1 MFRELTN
8 VKYLDLSNNQL
19 VHLTDGTFSPM
30 SQLVSIKLHN
40 NSLYRIDDFVFAE
53 FKLEA
58 LDLSFNKLSD
68 DNFIWPI
75 VTTEYLNLTYNE
87 YESLNA
93 SVLENIVTDLWGEV
107 LFAFGI
113 AMQPSLDWLG
123 FPGNPFDC
131 EWLVREV
138 LASKNIRLGRN
149 YSVDSAQRVL
159 KVEGIQCFDDNKT
172 IERRLVV
179 IETKLDQDEVG
190 FYCFKKFPSMTFRFY
205 LNRLRASVNSSR
217 VLSTSQ
223 ERLLTTIMTTGQ
235 FCFGCRSVALE
246 FSSHWKFSDAFS
258 TTPRRR
264 ANCIEYRNISNSRSK
279 SWRSL
284 TIWNEVN

>member
-1 MFRELTN
+1 MNHNKVLNVSRNLLAEVDKKMFRELTN
-8 VKYLDLSNNQL
+8 VKYLDLSNNHL

-93 SVLENIVTDLWGEV
+93 SVLENIVTDMWGEV

-113 AMQPSLDWLG
+113 AMQPSLD
-123 FPGNPFDC
+123 
-131 EWLVREV
+131 
-138 LASKNIRLGRN
+138 
-149 YSVDSAQRVL
+149 
-159 KVEGIQCFDDNKT
+159 
-172 IERRLVV
+172 
-179 IETKLDQDEVG
+179 
-190 FYCFKKFPSMTFRFY
+190 
-205 LNRLRASVNSSR
+205 
-217 VLSTSQ
+217 
-223 ERLLTTIMTTGQ
+223 
-235 FCFGCRSVALE
+235 
-246 FSSHWKFSDAFS
+246 
-258 TTPRRR
+258 
-264 ANCIEYRNISNSRSK
+264 
-279 SWRSL
+279 
-284 TIWNEVN
+284 